1 MENACR
7 VGGKEYAELCAS
19 AYRQAVSS
27 FQMSKNSSDELLY
40 FTTLVGSLDIYYA
53 ASPLF
58 LCYNPNLLKA
68 MLNPFFYYSESGKWN
83 KPFPAHDLGGYPFVN
98 GPSERGRFTS

>member
-27 FQMSKNSSDELLY
+27 FQMSKDSSDELLY

-58 LCYNPNLLKA
+58 LCYNPRPVRR
-68 MLNPFFYYSESGKWN
+68 LNP
-83 KPFPAHDLGGYPFVN
+83 
-98 GPSERGRFTS
+98 